1 MWLWLL
7 SPHVVDSV
15 DVEVEEGGHEDDE
28 IPSSWGHPDTTGG
41 ALLALETW
49 NHGWSGNNVS
59 VRLGHKWSYFYNHKY
74 FFWFPLRIT
83 FTCHCHCHW
92 CLSLVGNDIYKD
104 SCMRMLIHLS
114 VLFNLIHNIHTKAGS
129 QALVT
134 MEYAI
139 RTMLQRLLQWC
150 YIITGETKL
159 ACHQRSR
166 ALAVSFHTLLV
177 TSCCRHPG
185 HQDRESTNVT
195 ADLLQMSAAACRR
208 WPQQTKDN
216 NITLIRLA
224 NRYSITAWGTKYCY

>member
-1 MWLWLL
+1 MVLWGWGQLYMRIYGHCSYL
-7 SPHVVDSV
+7 S
-15 DVEVEEGGHEDDE
+15 
-28 IPSSWGHPDTTGG
+28 I
-41 ALLALETW
+41 
-49 NHGWSGNNVS
+49 WSP
-59 VRLGHKWSYFYNHKY
+59 WST
-74 FFWFPLRIT
+74 T
-83 FTCHCHCHW
+83 FTQ
-92 CLSLVGNDIYKD
+92 KP
-104 SCMRMLIHLS
+104 
-114 VLFNLIHNIHTKAGS
+114 KAGLL
-129 QALVT
+129 ALVT

-139 RTMLQRLLQWC
+139 RIMLQRLLQWC

-216 NITLIRLA
+216 SITLIRLS
-224 NRYSITAWGTKYCY
+224 NRYSITAWGTVTRHI